1 MERPVS
7 FDVTDYNPEGDNWV
21 NDLIPHSDSM
31 SGPSSPPIHQNPEMK
46 SPEDATEHVTITLD
60 IERDN
65 VVIEENAEP
74 MIRRRQGSR
83 NTSVVNRRALNE
95 PSSRLKFDSS
105 EAKGLRMFISMSDA
119 GWIAVERRFDNMTA
133 ETGGLLDPL
142 HFGECLGINS
152 KEFALELFYTL
163 ARQRDIS
170 CEGVSKCEVKEL
182 WCHINDQC
190 FDSRLR
196 MFFDMADK
204 DNDGRLSEEEV
215 KQFIRLTASANN
227 QSTTQNMVDKYAA
240 MIMKELDPY
249 NFEYIMIE
257 SLEVLMLD
265 VETLSEN
272 KITSSTDQE
281 TKKPT
286 TKRWYKVI
294 RDIPSSS
301 LIPCLK
307 KTSSTKKT

>member
-7 FDVTDYNPEGDNWV
+7 FDVTDYNPEGDDWS
-21 NDLIPHSDSM
+21 NDLIPHRDSM
-31 SGPSSPPIHQNPEMK
+31 SRPSSPPIHQNPEMK
-46 SPEDATEHVTITLD
+46 VPEDATEYVTITLD
-60 IERDN
+60 IVGNN
-65 VVIEENAEP
+65 VVVEENAEP
-74 MIRRRQGSR
+74 MVRRRQESR
-83 NTSVVNRRALNE
+83 KKSVVNRR
-95 PSSRLKFDSS
+95 
-105 EAKGLRMFISMSDA
+105 
-119 GWIAVERRFDNMTA
+119 
-133 ETGGLLDPL
+133 
-142 HFGECLGINS
+142 INS
-152 KEFALELFYTL
+152 KEFALGLFYTL
-163 ARQRDIS
+163 ASQRDIS
-170 CEGVSKCEVKEL
+170 CEGVSKSELLEL
-182 WCHINDQC
+182 WCQINDQC

-196 MFFDMADK
+196 MFFDIDQRLSCKVESIEFVKCRADK
-204 DNDGRLSEEEV
+204 DGDGRLSEEEV
-215 KQFIRLTASANN
+215 KQVKRKLFIRLTASANT

-249 NFEYIMIE
+249 DFGYIMME
-257 SLEVLMLD
+257 SLKELLLD

-272 KITSSTDQE
+272 KITSTDQE

>member
-7 FDVTDYNPEGDNWV
+7 FDVTDYNPEGDDWS
-21 NDLIPHSDSM
+21 NDLIPHRDSM
-31 SGPSSPPIHQNPEMK
+31 SRPSSPPIHQNPEMK
-46 SPEDATEHVTITLD
+46 SPEDATEYVTITLD
-60 IERDN
+60 IEGNN
-65 VVIEENAEP
+65 VVVEENAEP
-74 MIRRRQGSR
+74 MVRRQQGSR
-83 NTSVVNRRALNE
+83 KKSVVNRRTLDE
-95 PSSRLKFDSS
+95 PSRSKFDSS
-105 EAKGLRMFISMSDA
+105 EALKGLKMFISMTDA
-119 GWIAVERRFDNMTA
+119 GWIAVERRFDKMTA
-133 ETGGLLDPL
+133 KTGGLLDPL
-142 HFGECLGINS
+142 NFGECLGINS
-152 KEFALELFYTL
+152 KEFALGLFYTL

-170 CEGVSKCEVKEL
+170 CEGVSKSELLEL
-182 WCHINDQC
+182 WCQINDQC

-204 DNDGRLSEEEV
+204 DGDGRLSEEEV
-215 KQFIRLTASANN
+215 KQFIRLTASANT

-240 MIMKELDPY
+240 MIMNELDPY
-249 NFEYIMIE
+249 DFGYIMME
-257 SLEVLMLD
+257 SLKQLLLD
-265 VETLSEN
+265 VETLSED
-272 KITSSTDQE
+272 KITSTDHE